1 MRLAVLTLP
10 FVAGLIV
17 AAACT
22 TSGDLPPTDGGYI
35 VADGSFVEVDGERL
49 PTGGY
54 ACVFAEQA
62 SYSCPGQTLAPTP
75 WQAQCFDGDDCLSRV
90 TGTQTVAGCTATV
103 QYRDVHLVDS
113 TCAAWLAEGG
123 TLPVVDA
130 GPVPVCAPSNAA
142 FTPSWHTPRVVPGAC
157 TQALIDSYRQCLDD
171 SIVTA
176 NPPSCASWTGTLS
189 AANKTCL
196 SCLVSNESD
205 STYGPIVEL
214 PTETLINLPG
224 CIAVAE
230 GKTDGSGCGG
240 ALSAFE
246 QCGRA
251 ACLPTCPTGNAAEVA
266 TESACETSTDL
277 ADGGGVC
284 GSYAT
289 AADCADAI
297 ETDDAGTAAE
307 KACFGLPTGSSDAV
321 FQAVALALCGG

>member
-10 FVAGLIV
+10 FAAGLVV

-22 TSGDLPPTDGGYI
+22 TSGDLPATDGGDI
-35 VADGSFVEVDGERL
+35 VADGSFVEVDGQRL
-49 PTGGY
+49 PTSGY

-62 SYSCPGQTLAPTP
+62 SYSCPGQSLAPTP
-75 WQAQCFDGDDCLSRV
+75 RQAPCVD
-90 TGTQTVAGCTATV
+90 
-103 QYRDVHLVDS
+103 RDVHLVDS

-130 GPVPVCAPSNAA
+130 GPAPACAPSSAA
-142 FTPSWHTPRVVPGAC
+142 FTPSWHAPRVVAGAC
-157 TQALIDSYRQCLDD
+157 TQALIASYRQCLDD
-171 SIVTA
+171 SMVTA
-176 NPPSCASWTGTLS
+176 SPPSCASWTGTLS
-189 AANKTCL
+189 AANQTCL

-214 PTETLINLPG
+214 PTETLLNLPG

-246 QCGRA
+246 ECGRA
-251 ACLPTCPTGNAAEVA
+251 ACLPTCPTGNASELAA
-266 TESACETSTDL
+266 ESACETSTDL

-284 GSYAT
+284 GSYAP
-289 AADCADAI
+289 AAECADAI
-297 ETDDAGTAAE
+297 ETGDGGTAAEAAE
-307 KACFGLPTGSSDAV
+307 KACFGLPSGSSEAV
-321 FQAVALALCGG
+321 FEAVALALCGG